1 MENNLQNFY
10 DKISE
15 RAKTYIGYPVA
26 TDYDYTELYPF
37 LQYSINNVGDPFVES
52 NICMFLSNGFFLDLA
67 LSIPN
72 CLGTPSP
79 DSYMVSWLKFLI
91 VALAPPNVTES
102 AMLYS

>member
-52 NICMFLSNGFFLDLA
+52 NDMHCKAIEREV
-67 LSIPN
+67 
-72 CLGTPSP
+72 
-79 DSYMVSWLKFLI
+79 VSFY
-91 VALAPPNVTES
+91 ADFSMRPPTTTG
-102 AMLYS
+102 AM